1 MGGPRESGGALNH
14 TGRAV
19 DNRPVPIPKAGG
31 PVSGLR
37 HGRRPTLD
45 HVGFFLLV
53 LALAAA
59 VAAMPFAIASMAGSL
74 KHPVA
79 ADAFHLS
86 VPTAGQR
93 ATTALNIRLVG
104 IDEVG
109 QTVNLA
115 VSGDRSC
122 ARGCGQGQVLQVFS
136 LHSDPRGS
144 DGAPPSQDVVV
155 PPTGEFDDS
164 VTLPVEGS
172 LGSYPFDHYRLFVG
186 LALADK
192 TAGGQ
197 VVPVA
202 APAAR
207 RQLDV
212 SVDDQLSRFDVS
224 TPRDVTSN
232 YRFVGAPVAVAAAV
246 DLTRPLY
253 LQALTVLIIV
263 FIAIAGFYSV
273 VSREFKEVIGAMGV
287 VVLGVWGVRTLLV
300 GSYPP
305 DSTAVDLILTF
316 LILVLLM
323 VVMARGLALI
333 WRRVGTRH
341 DSLDAPQDPPVL
353 HGPEPLEDSFEN
365 LVSDFA

>member
-1 MGGPRESGGALNH
+1 V
-14 TGRAV
+14 V
-19 DNRPVPIPKAGG
+19 DNRPVPLHQAGG
-31 PVSGLR
+31 QVHGLR
-37 HGRRPTLD
+37 DERRRRTTLD
-45 HVGFFLLV
+45 HLGFFLLV

-79 ADAFHLS
+79 ADAFRLS
-86 VPTAGQR
+86 VPAAGQR
-93 ATTALNIRLVG
+93 STTALNIRLVG

-109 QTVNLA
+109 QAVNLA

-122 ARGCGQGQVLQVFS
+122 ANGCGDGQILQVFS

-144 DGAPPSQDVVV
+144 DGAPPSQDVAI
-155 PPTGEFDDS
+155 PPSGEFDDS

-186 LALADK
+186 LALAAK
-192 TAGGQ
+192 TSGGQ
-197 VVPVA
+197 VVPIGA
-202 APAAR
+202 HSAR
-207 RQLDV
+207 DQLDV

-300 GSYPP
+300 GGYPP

-316 LILVLLM
+316 LILMLLM
-323 VVMARGLALI
+323 VVMARGLAVI
-333 WRRVGTRH
+333 WRRIGRQH
-341 DSLDAPQDPPVL
+341 DGLDAPDVPVMV
-353 HGPEPLEDSFEN
+353 HTPEPLEDSFED
-365 LVSDFA
+365 LVSDLA